1 MWPVGL
7 CLASHSV
14 SFSKLLLWGK
24 AIYLGHCSNSPNEIQ
39 PGDREIMVLIYAAVV
54 NCEVNCN
61 KDDAVM
67 SQVKK
72 EKKETK
78 EK

>member
-1 MWPVGL
+1 
-7 CLASHSV
+7 
-14 SFSKLLLWGK
+14 
-24 AIYLGHCSNSPNEIQ
+24 
-39 PGDREIMVLIYAAVV
+39 MVLIYAAVV